1 MNDTIL
7 LFVWMTLYLV
17 WFEVNMIDILVW
29 FYIPR
34 RFGSSIALGLLQDFG
49 LQIPLRPC
57 YVLRGAFICLSF
69 DRLCMKRARCGCQ
82 SPKNLVGASA
92 LPTGKFLRVRKVF
105 ARFYKIGHKTKPKHQ
120 LNSE

>member
-34 RFGSSIALGLLQDFG
+34 PFGALIALELLQDLG
-49 LQIPLRPC
+49 LRIALRLGVVHC
-57 YVLRGAFICLSF
+57 TALGW
-69 DRLCMKRARCGCQ
+69 CGIQQVC
-82 SPKNLVGASA
+82 
-92 LPTGKFLRVRKVF
+92 
-105 ARFYKIGHKTKPKHQ
+105 
-120 LNSE
+120 